1 MKIKMLKFIAILFC
15 VLIVLAVFYVLRN
28 LNYDYSGE
36 KFVKNHS
43 LSLGLEEKQF
53 SLKDGSV
60 INYAEGPNNGPDMVL
75 LHGQM
80 VDWKDYRTVLPELVK
95 KFHVFALDYYGH
107 GKSSKNPDLYNIE
120 RIGSD
125 IALFIQEKVGSKA
138 IISGHSSGALIV
150 AYIAATYPENVKAI
164 VLEDGPFFATEKGRA
179 ENTFSYKTFQNI
191 HNYLTEKPNITYFE
205 HYLKNDPMRTLF
217 NMDGKDNWTKIVAE
231 PAMKRFRKDLT
242 KIPIIWYY
250 PPELG
255 VNTLLQLTANLQD
268 GTGDYDLRFADAFY
282 DFSFFN
288 GIKQEDMLKQISV
301 PTCILHVN
309 PPKNT
314 SPSYYTEE
322 GMLISAM
329 DEKDAKHVK
338 ELIRGSILVEG
349 FDSMHNI
356 HEDKP
361 KEFLKKVAEFLDK
374 IEK

>member
-1 MKIKMLKFIAILFC
+1 M
-15 VLIVLAVFYVLRN
+15 
-28 LNYDYSGE
+28 
-36 KFVKNHS
+36 
-43 LSLGLEEKQF
+43 
-53 SLKDGSV
+53 
-60 INYAEGPNNGPDMVL
+60 
-75 LHGQM
+75 
-80 VDWKDYRTVLPELVK
+80 
-95 KFHVFALDYYGH
+95 
-107 GKSSKNPDLYNIE
+107 
-120 RIGSD
+120 
-125 IALFIQEKVGSKA
+125 
-138 IISGHSSGALIV
+138 
-150 AYIAATYPENVKAI
+150 
-164 VLEDGPFFATEKGRA
+164 
-179 ENTFSYKTFQNI
+179 
-191 HNYLTEKPNITYFE
+191 
-205 HYLKNDPMRTLF
+205 
-217 NMDGKDNWTKIVAE
+217 
-231 PAMKRFRKDLT
+231 
-242 KIPIIWYY
+242 
-250 PPELG
+250 
-255 VNTLLQLTANLQD
+255 NTLLQLTANLQD

-314 SPSYYTEE
+314 APSYYTEE